1 MKDHSYAKPN
11 SVNPLYLIINKIGE
25 SIEESNANK
34 YLMLVPTDES
44 KDILQKYDE
53 LWTKVKDLIRS
64 ITNNSD
70 DYDKKYM
77 KIKFNSYD
85 ILPPKKTPELHN
97 MVIIMISVFYELH
110 NMVIIIRCVFHQNN
124 KYYPQVFLGKCLYR
138 L

>member
-1 MKDHSYAKPN
+1 
-11 SVNPLYLIINKIGE
+11 
-25 SIEESNANK
+25 
-34 YLMLVPTDES
+34 MLVPTDES

-110 NMVIIIRCVFHQNN
+110 NMVIIIRSVFHQNN
-124 KYYPQVFLGKCLYR
+124 KYYSQVFLGECFYR